1 MPSLMPARSAA
12 SVNQPYENDQ
22 VDESETRAAPAL
34 FSKTK
39 LLSLRELKAEVKSG
53 VGCRKVGP
61 AAAVEPATFRSGAI
75 PILMRTERPTKIAVE
90 LSDSPSIRAFQVTE
104 AQRYLTRSPR
114 LAYYGSVYPVLYCAR
129 KKFLMS
135 L

>member
-39 LLSLRELKAEVKSG
+39 LLSLRELKAEVK
-53 VGCRKVGP
+53 
-61 AAAVEPATFRSGAI
+61 AELAVEKWDPRQLSNLRPFAPEQF
-75 PILMRTERPTKIAVE
+75 PILMRTERQTKIAVE
-90 LSDSPSIRAFQVTE
+90 LSDSPSIRAFQ
-104 AQRYLTRSPR
+104 
-114 LAYYGSVYPVLYCAR
+114 
-129 KKFLMS
+129 
-135 L
+135 